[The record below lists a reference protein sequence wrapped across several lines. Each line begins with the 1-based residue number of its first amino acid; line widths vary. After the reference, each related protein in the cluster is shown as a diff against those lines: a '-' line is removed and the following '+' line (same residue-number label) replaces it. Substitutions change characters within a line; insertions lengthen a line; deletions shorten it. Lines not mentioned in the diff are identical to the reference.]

1 MNYDSP
7 LIVADNCDPE
17 DAFEV
22 ACRRHIR
29 RLHTENAKLRAV
41 LLRHLIT
48 YRVDD
53 DAFDKRAEAERLMNI
68 ELARSV

>member
-1 MNYDSP
+1 MNHDNP
-7 LIVADNCDPE
+7 LSVADNCDPE

-22 ACRRHIR
+22 SCRRHIR
-29 RLHTENAKLRAV
+29 SLHAENAKLRAV
-41 LLRHLIT
+41 LLRQLIM

-53 DAFDKRAEAERLMNI
+53 DAFDKRAEAERLLNI